1 MLIIVSPKN
10 FLMHPNKNVNI
21 KTTGLDDYKKELIYR
36 NVRRMT
42 MGYRL
47 QIHFSDGSSE
57 LIDEVFETKEDA
69 EAEYDSWLENY
80 SVGGETLKLAGED
93 YDDSG
98 IEGYDIFEE

>member
-1 MLIIVSPKN
+1 MLTSKQLDYMII
-10 FLMHPNKNVNI
+10 
-21 KTTGLDDYKKELIYR
+21 KKELINR
-36 NVRRMT
+36 NARRMT

-80 SVGGETLKLAGED
+80 SVGGETLKLASED
-93 YDDSG
+93 YDDSD
-98 IEGYDIFEE
+98 IEDYDIFEE

>member
-1 MLIIVSPKN
+1 
-10 FLMHPNKNVNI
+10 
-21 KTTGLDDYKKELIYR
+21 
-36 NVRRMT
+36 

-80 SVGGETLKLAGED
+80 SVGGDTLKLAGED
-93 YDDSG
+93 YDDSD
-98 IEGYDIFEE
+98 IEDYDIFEE